1 MSGKKTDPKKL
12 SRRALLT
19 GTAAAIGGTALAAR
33 AQERAPVEVPKDPT
47 KVQAPGSSA
56 LGERSSFETPSRTVL
71 GANGSYTPLQDL
83 EGIITPADLHFER
96 HHAGVPVIDPEQYSL
111 LIHGMVETPTVF
123 TLADLKKFPAESMI
137 RFLECSGN
145 GFRDY
150 RPGESKG
157 DRTVQDTDGLTST
170 SEWIGVPLRTL
181 FKEVGISKD
190 ATWFLAE
197 SMDAAVMTRSIP
209 TDKGWDDAL
218 VAYGQNGEALRPAQ
232 GYPVRLFLPGYEGSS
247 NVKWLR
253 RIEVSDRPFG
263 SREETSKYTDPLPDG
278 KARQFSF
285 VMDAK
290 SVITH
295 PTYPV
300 KLEEPGWVEIK
311 GIAWSGRG
319 KIARVDVSTD
329 GGQTWMR
336 ANLAEPVLPKCHT
349 RFRVMWNWPGG
360 KATLMSRA
368 TDETGYSQPTLAE
381 LREVRGEYTSYHYNQ
396 VRVWRVQEDGTILF
410 GEEA

>member
-1 MSGKKTDPKKL
+1 M
-12 SRRALLT
+12 
-19 GTAAAIGGTALAAR
+19 
-33 AQERAPVEVPKDPT
+33 
-47 KVQAPGSSA
+47 
-56 LGERSSFETPSRTVL
+56 LGP
-71 GANGSYTPLQDL
+71 NGSYTPLQDL
-83 EGIITPADLHFER
+83 EGIITPSDLHFER
-96 HHAGVPVIDPEQYSL
+96 HHAGVPVIDPERYSL
-111 LIHGMVETPTVF
+111 LIHGMVERPMVF
-123 TLADLKKFPAESMI
+123 TLAELKNYPAESMI

-150 RPGESKG
+150 QPGDSKG
-157 DRTVQDTDGLTST
+157 DRTVQQTDGLTST
-170 SEWIGVPLRTL
+170 SEWIGVPLKTL
-181 FKEVGISKD
+181 FREVGISKD
-190 ATWFLAE
+190 ARWFLAE

-218 VAYGQNGEALRPAQ
+218 IAYGQNGEALRPPQ

-263 SREETSKYTDPLPDG
+263 SREETSKYTDPLPGG

-295 PTYPV
+295 PTYPT
-300 KLEEPGWVEIK
+300 KLESPGWVEIK

-329 GGQTWMR
+329 SGQTWQQ
-336 ANLAEPVLPKCHT
+336 AKLAEPVLAKCHT
-349 RFRVMWNWPGG
+349 RFRAMWKWTGG
-360 KATLMSRA
+360 STTIMSRA
-368 TDETGYSQPTLAE
+368 TDETGATQPTLAE
-381 LREVRGEYTSYHYNQ
+381 LRDVRGGYTAYHYNH
-396 VRVWRVQEDGTILF
+396 VRAWRVQSDGTILF
-410 GEEA
+410 GDGEA